1 MVRPPLDVSRRAFF
15 KPTPT
20 AMILNPRLK
29 QVCSAL
35 AVLSPFTSLWAIS
48 ANNNYASA
56 TVLNGNNFS
65 DTVDVT
71 GNNKQSGEASHGGV
85 SIGGKSAWWS
95 WTPASTGVYQIDTAG
110 SVVTDTLLAIYVD
123 APSYPT
129 SAAPYATLV
138 TQNNDV
144 DTVVKTSSCRIRAVA
159 GTTYKIAIDTVSNT
173 VGLVTLNIAPASGVP
188 SNDEQATAEP
198 ITGIGV
204 ITHNGT
210 TVGASANAADPLLH
224 FERGHQPT
232 AWYSY
237 TPSSDRIAKITVTA
251 PAAYAPEF
259 GVFDVSGNR
268 LGGPFPVSMTAGT
281 TYYIAVSGVVTTSGI
296 ILNGSAFSQ
305 QGTFTIKIETES
317 LAKSVIMPAGQT
329 WEWLHPLTGSDP
341 TTDPNWSSSWKIQG
355 NTATAPAWNSLAPA
369 PFGYASTA
377 TGLMVDLAPGAK
389 TSIGTPVPTPASD
402 HAAYF
407 RRKFTLTAP
416 VSRLL
421 AKILADDGAYIYIDN
436 LPGVPVNIRTTA
448 SVPDADAFLT
458 SACQAA
464 NSTATETSL
473 KDVDLTGILAVPLAA
488 GVHTI
493 AVSLHQASSTGSDG
507 GFDLQLLETK
517 VSVGTQLADL
527 GSIET
532 GFQEPAAGAKTF
544 TRSAAQKEL
553 NWKITTDVAEN
564 AVAPAPIRG
573 SVRAETDIVDSTTP
587 ANSPAFQI
595 AGSTNKFLMTRGLR
609 FTTGSPAGFT
619 TTENIDVNGIS
630 KFSVSCKVRAFTT
643 SGTGFENTDDIRV
656 FLETSSDGTTF
667 DGTMDILPLT
677 AGGDIGGTDPI
688 LNATGPGALNTPY
701 LDWRTHSLTVT
712 ANTAKAVRFRMVGGT
727 DSTGENILLD
737 DVRFSMPNPRV
748 LLTAPV
754 VVRENFN
761 NDNPADDVFT
771 VSTTITGDQLEPSTG
786 WTTTSVGAPSPTSG
800 TYGSSDVTF
809 GPFPVSE
816 GNKTIFIKDS
826 GNPLVSAALFGVPPV
841 TIVTA
846 VANGEAVLNT
856 HGTPANTADDTV
868 DLEVLVN
875 ATFGSTGWTIPVSP
889 GTNGTYGVPQLV
901 SVPFASNP
909 AIITIADRAEPSRTG
924 TLSLFFLK
932 MGTVSSNGTPN
943 GLIASHIPSGATAI
957 QWYNST
963 PTVLKHDGNALQVF
977 TSGPIALPPGGS
989 DATFAAS
996 LYANEVSTG
1005 SNFEP
1010 EDNIKIELLL
1020 IAADTSVSTLNLV
1033 ELNTNTRPSDGLSYD
1048 RNANGLYNGYNA
1060 TDLTL
1065 DEFNGNQVAWGLPGG
1080 SAEITIPIGYNFNTT
1095 GYVTARVRVTGGCN
1109 GSTSEHFTL
1118 SAMTF
1123 NYTSAESDSDHD
1135 GLPDDW
1141 EGNFFGTLDQG
1152 PGDDPDGDGNSNYTE
1167 FLAGFNP
1174 TDPAENM
1181 RITDITKSGNNL
1193 SVTWTSIPGK
1203 NYQVRFSPDLQAPW
1217 QTMVTSPTVIPGASG
1232 TTTATAPIPAPVGVR
1247 GFVEVIVVP

>member
-1 MVRPPLDVSRRAFF
+1 
-15 KPTPT
+15 
-20 AMILNPRLK
+20 MILNSRLK

-35 AVLSPFTSLWAIS
+35 AVLSPFTSLWAVS

-71 GNNKQSGEASHGGV
+71 GNSKQSGEANHGGV

-110 SVVTDTLLAIYVD
+110 SVVTDTLLAVYAD

-129 SAAPYATLV
+129 AAAPYATLV
-138 TQNNDV
+138 IQNNDV
-144 DTVVKTSSCRIRAVA
+144 DAAVKTSSCRIRAIA
-159 GTTYKIAIDTVSNT
+159 GTTYKIAVDTLSNAN
-173 VGLVTLNIAPASGVP
+173 GLVTLNIAPASGVP
-188 SNDEQATAEP
+188 SNDELATAEP

-210 TVGASANAADPLLH
+210 TVGASANATDPLLH

-251 PAAYAPEF
+251 LATYSPEY
-259 GVFDVSGNR
+259 GVYDVSGNR

-281 TYYIAVSGVVTTSGI
+281 TYYIAVSGVVTNSGI
-296 ILNGSAFSQ
+296 ILNGSALSQ
-305 QGTFTIKIETES
+305 QGTFTIKIETET
-317 LAKSVIMPAGQT
+317 LAKSIIMPAGQT
-329 WEWLHPLTGSDP
+329 WEWLHPLNAADP
-341 TTDPNWSSSWKIQG
+341 TTDPNWASSWKIQG
-355 NTATAPAWNSLAPA
+355 NTSTSPAWNSLAPA
-369 PFGYASTA
+369 PFGYASSA

-407 RRKFTLTAP
+407 RRKFTLSAP
-416 VSRLL
+416 VSRLS

-436 LPGVPVNIRTTA
+436 LPGVPVNIRTTGG
-448 SVPDADAFLT
+448 VPDADAFLT

-464 NSTATETSL
+464 NSSATETAL
-473 KDVDLTGILAVPLAA
+473 KTVDLSSILAVPLAA
-488 GVHTI
+488 GEHTI
-493 AVSLHQASSTGSDG
+493 AVSLHQAATTGSDG
-507 GFDLQLLETK
+507 GFDLQLIETK

-544 TRSAAQKEL
+544 TRAGAQKEL

-564 AVAPAPIRG
+564 AVAPAPLRG
-573 SVRAETDIVDSTTP
+573 SVRAEADIVDSTTP
-587 ANSPAFQI
+587 TNSAAFQI

-630 KFSVSCKVRAFTT
+630 IFSVSCKVRAFTT
-643 SGTGFENTDDIRV
+643 SGTGFEAPDDIRV
-656 FLETSSDGTTF
+656 FLETSSDGSTF

-701 LDWRTHSLTVT
+701 LDWRTHSLTVSG
-712 ANTAKAVRFRMVGGT
+712 NTAKAVRFRMVGGT
-727 DSTGENILLD
+727 DGPSENILLD

-754 VVRENFN
+754 VVRDNFN
-761 NDNPADDVFT
+761 NDDPADDAFT
-771 VSTTITGDQLEPSTG
+771 VSTIITGDQLEPSTT
-786 WTTTSVGAPSPTSG
+786 WFTTSVGAPSPTSG
-800 TYGSSDVTF
+800 TYGSSVVTF
-809 GPFPVSE
+809 GPFPVS
-816 GNKTIFIKDS
+816 GGTKTIFIKDS
-826 GNPLVSAALFGVPPV
+826 GNPLVAAALFGVPPV
-841 TIVTA
+841 TNITA
-846 VANGEAVLNT
+846 VANGEAILNT

-868 DLEVLVN
+868 DFELLVN
-875 ATFGSTGWTIPVSP
+875 ATSGSTGWTLPASP
-889 GTNGTYGVPQLV
+889 GTNGSYGVPQMV
-901 SVPFASNP
+901 SVPVTANP

-924 TLSLFFLK
+924 TISLFFLK
-932 MGTVSSNGTPN
+932 MGTVSVNGTPN
-943 GLIASHIPSGATAI
+943 GLIAAHVPVGATAI
-957 QWYNST
+957 QWYNSS
-963 PTVLKHDGNALQVF
+963 PTVLKHDGNLLQEF

-989 DATFAAS
+989 EATFSAS
-996 LYANEVSTG
+996 LYANETSTG
-1005 SNFEP
+1005 SNFEI
-1010 EDNIKIELLL
+1010 DDTIKLELLL
-1020 IAADTSVSTLNLV
+1020 TSADTSVSTFNLV

-1048 RNANGLYNGYNA
+1048 RNANGLFNGYNA

-1065 DEFNGNQVAWGLPGG
+1065 DEFNGNQIQWGLPGG
-1080 SAEITIPIGYNFNTT
+1080 SAEITIPIGYAFNTT
-1095 GYVTARVRVTGGCN
+1095 GYVSARVRVTGGCV

-1123 NYTSAESDSDHD
+1123 NYTSAESDSDND

-1141 EGNFFGTLDQG
+1141 ENSFFGTLDQG
-1152 PGDDPDGDGNSNYTE
+1152 AGDDPDGDGNSNFTE
-1167 FLAGFNP
+1167 LLAGFNP

-1181 RITDITKSGNNL
+1181 RITNLTKSGNDL
-1193 SVTWTSIPGK
+1193 TVTWTSIPGK
-1203 NYQVRFSPDLQAPW
+1203 NYQLRYSPDLQAPW
-1217 QTMVTSPTVIPGASG
+1217 QTMVTSPTIIPGDSG

-1247 GFVEVIVVP
+1247 GFVEVIVIP